1 MAVYNG
7 SLPQSQND
15 RRPANMGHKQL
26 PKQQFGRKIAARLQ
40 DACKRM
46 RQRLA
51 PRIEWTDKNVLM
63 IMGCQ
68 RSGTTLIQD
77 IMQRDRL
84 SKVYGEFSRLSDQ
97 DSEFGIRLNPID
109 SVRKTIEAERAGL
122 IVLKPLVESQ
132 NALKLMDAFE
142 NARVL
147 WMYRDFRDAAVSN
160 MNMFGPDAGRYD
172 LQQIIDDRPDDWRA
186 EGLSDDI
193 RDTVAKNFSPDMPPH
208 DAAALFWF
216 VRNSWLFE
224 LNLHTNQRVMLLS
237 YERLV
242 AQPEICLRE
251 LYNLLGRKFPGA
263 HILPPIH
270 QNSTGQGAALEFSE
284 DIERLCTD
292 LLDRISNLT

>member
-1 MAVYNG
+1 
-7 SLPQSQND
+7 
-15 RRPANMGHKQL
+15 MGHKQL
-26 PKQQFGRKIAARLQ
+26 SQQQFGQKITARLQ
-40 DACKRM
+40 NACKRL

-51 PRIEWTDKNVLM
+51 PRIEWADKNVLM

-68 RSGTTLIQD
+68 RSGTTLVQG

-97 DSEFGIRLNPID
+97 DSEFGIRLNPVD
-109 SVRKTIEAERAGL
+109 SVRKTIESERAGL

-147 WMYRDFRDAAVSN
+147 WMYRGFRDAAVSN
-160 MNMFGPDAGRYD
+160 INMFGPDAGRYD
-172 LQQIIDDRPDDWRA
+172 LQRIIDNQPDDWRA

-193 RDTVAKNFSPDMPPH
+193 RDVVSQNFSPDISPH

-242 AQPEICLRE
+242 AQPEIRLSE
-251 LYNLLGRKFPGA
+251 LYEFLGRKFPGT
-263 HILPPIH
+263 HILPSIH
-270 QNSTGQGAALEFSE
+270 QNSTGQGSSVEFSE
-284 DIERLCTD
+284 NIERLCTD
-292 LLDRISNLT
+292 LLDRISNLPS